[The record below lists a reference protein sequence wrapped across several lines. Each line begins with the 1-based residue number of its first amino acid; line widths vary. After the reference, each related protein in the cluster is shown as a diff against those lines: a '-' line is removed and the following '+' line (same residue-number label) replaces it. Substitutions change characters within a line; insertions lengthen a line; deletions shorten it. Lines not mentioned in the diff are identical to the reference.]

1 MGGWAGA
8 APSLSL
14 MFPGSLSTSRCAS
27 SLAST
32 VPFLQILPEALQT
45 FAVNM
50 SQTELYRFL
59 QTLSCAPKND
69 MNTNQTPQ
77 QKPGNQSQRDGSAG
91 KSAGCKV

>member
-1 MGGWAGA
+1 MEGWAGA

-14 MFPGSLSTSRCAS
+14 MLPGSLSTSRCAS

-59 QTLSCAPKND
+59 HEHQSDPTAETWKSEPARWLS
-69 MNTNQTPQ
+69 
-77 QKPGNQSQRDGSAG
+77 R
-91 KSAGCKV
+91 